1 MNETRVQ
8 AARDVRRLA
17 RSIRRRLLYVE
28 NLRQSQREHR
38 QLAYDATQTL
48 RERAADLEFSE
59 RLGDLADRELAHVR
73 RERVEAE
80 TAQAIVD
87 APAGSIF
94 SAEDG
99 VTWIEHDAMR
109 IDQDVRAAR
118 AMKAMAGRFSVD
130 VVADLVSRLNI
141 TLRPDQK
148 PLDAVE
154 EALDIPVGQGLFGE
168 RIRVANEAI
177 DKRT

>member
-1 MNETRVQ
+1 
-8 AARDVRRLA
+8 
-17 RSIRRRLLYVE
+17 
-28 NLRQSQREHR
+28 
-38 QLAYDATQTL
+38 
-48 RERAADLEFSE
+48 
-59 RLGDLADRELAHVR
+59 
-73 RERVEAE
+73 
-80 TAQAIVD
+80 
-87 APAGSIF
+87 
-94 SAEDG
+94 
-99 VTWIEHDAMR
+99 
-109 IDQDVRAAR
+109 
-118 AMKAMAGRFSVD
+118 MKAMAGRFSVD